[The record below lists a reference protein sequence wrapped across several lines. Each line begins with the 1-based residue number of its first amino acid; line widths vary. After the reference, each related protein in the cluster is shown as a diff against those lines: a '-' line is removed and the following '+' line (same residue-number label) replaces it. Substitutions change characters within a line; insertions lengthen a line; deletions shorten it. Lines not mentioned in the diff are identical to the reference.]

1 MLFGLLDIK
10 GGTLIICP
18 SSLISQWINEVKTKL
33 HSRTLDIVQHYG
45 PKRET
50 SPRRLAR
57 KNIVITTYTVV
68 MFDQKKCPHTVS
80 IISK

>member
-1 MLFGLLDIK
+1 MIEFLAIN

-18 SSLISQWINEVKTKL
+18 ASLISQWINEVKTKL
-33 HSRTLDIVQHYG
+33 NPRNLDVVQHYG

-50 SPRRLAR
+50 SARRLSKR
-57 KNIVITTYTVV
+57 NIVITTYNVV
-68 MFDQKKCPHTVS
+68 MSDQKKCHTVS